1 MQTYDA
7 EMITRYTKP
16 LIDDRFYTRTVDNS
30 KMKSLEKL
38 AFARVTD
45 LVNVNYYKQS
55 PIFKPVI
62 KHDTAGLLRYVT

>member
-1 MQTYDA
+1 MQTYHA
-7 EMITRYTKP
+7 EMITRHTKP
-16 LIDDRFYTRTVDNS
+16 LIDDRFYTVDNS
-30 KMKSLEKL
+30 KLKSLEKL

-62 KHDTAGLLRYVT
+62 KHDTAGLFRYVT